1 MRMKGAG
8 EGMITDEGTGERL
21 NSSCGER
28 ESSDRG
34 LGERRGSVS
43 GPEKGGPKPGR
54 RNCTPVRT
62 RTSARPGRAGLDCGC
77 RFSAMLQ
84 RLLSVWKR
92 YKYRLVPWIALN
104 LGRNARTIRFVPET
118 SLDKIISDSAI
129 EDSLQKLF
137 CALLRGDLSN
147 QTEFLNMLPESIQSK
162 YMDILTHFQS
172 VKETEGNHMDFN
184 PEGAMFETFGFII
197 RRATSSLSS
206 AGRGVFVT
214 TGKVPKGTL
223 VCMYP
228 GTVYQQYEPILF
240 QSICNPFIFRC
251 IDGVL
256 IDGNDK
262 GISKVI
268 YRSCSGRDRLGPC
281 KTSDVT
287 WLTET
292 PVNPLGVG
300 QYVNNCSNEKE
311 ANVCYQEFDVP
322 ITFPL
327 ELRQYIPNVNYRHDA
342 GRPLRCVVLVALRD
356 IEVGEELFSNYYTII
371 K

>member
-1 MRMKGAG
+1 
-8 EGMITDEGTGERL
+8 
-21 NSSCGER
+21 
-28 ESSDRG
+28 
-34 LGERRGSVS
+34 
-43 GPEKGGPKPGR
+43 
-54 RNCTPVRT
+54 
-62 RTSARPGRAGLDCGC
+62 
-77 RFSAMLQ
+77 MLR

-104 LGRNARTIRFVPET
+104 MGRNPRTIRFVPEA

-137 CALLRGDLSN
+137 CALLRGDLCN
-147 QTEFLNMLPESIQSK
+147 QAEFLNMLPESIRSK
-162 YMDILTHFQS
+162 YTAILTHSQS

-197 RRATSSLSS
+197 RRATSSLLS

-214 TGKVPKGTL
+214 TGKVPKGTV

-292 PVNPLGVG
+292 PANPLGVG

-322 ITFPL
+322 KTFPL
-327 ELRQYIPNVNYRHDA
+327 EFRQYIPNVNYRHDA
-342 GRPLRCVVLVALRD
+342 ERPLRCVVLVALRD
-356 IEVGEELFSNYYTII
+356 IDVGEELFSNYYTII